1 MINTGKTKGT
11 TFKIKIKD
19 LAFSSLFDTG
29 AQVSCIKYDT
39 VSELDLLHQISE
51 SSTCIRT
58 ANGQDVG
65 VKGSIM
71 VSFQIGSCS
80 FTHRFIVCKGITRPF
95 ILGEDFL
102 SRHCFKLGWT
112 DDNKRF
118 AEYKG
123 KVIAIA
129 SQAVMDDRIMVSQPV
144 RIPARHFAI
153 VPTKC
158 PNMFT
163 GRVEARP
170 CQEFQN
176 KFPNLYLEP
185 MQYNNPDGKW
195 SESIPYMIINLE
207 HERDVYLGKDT
218 VVAYAR
224 EEDKSCDY
232 LEINEIAQ
240 LPDLKK
246 DRHTTGRTIQ
256 ESDLVFSPAQV
267 TEHRRVELKDQEIS
281 EQTRQKFE
289 KLKGKYPKVFSTSS
303 EDIGRTNLVT
313 MHVDT
318 GNNPPICQKPYTLPL
333 KHYSWVQQEIE
344 TLERAGVIRKSIS
357 PWASP
362 IVMVPKKSAPGEA
375 PRRRMCVD
383 F

>member
-1 MINTGKTKGT
+1 MEKEVFVINTGKTKGT
-11 TFKIKIKD
+11 TFKSKIKD

-39 VSELDLLHQISE
+39 VAELDLLHQISE
-51 SSTCIRT
+51 CRTCIRT

-65 VKGSIM
+65 VKGSIL
-71 VSFQIGSCS
+71 VSFQIGPCS
-80 FTHRFIVCKGITRPF
+80 FTHRFIVCKGITRHF

-129 SQAVMDDRIMVSQPV
+129 SQVVMDDRIMVSCPV

-163 GRVEARP
+163 GRVEVRP

-176 KFPNLYLEP
+176 KFPNLYLEL
-185 MQYNNPDGKW
+185 MQYNPNGKW

-207 HERDVYLGKDT
+207 HERDIYLGKDT
-218 VVAYAR
+218 IVAYAK

-232 LEINEIAQ
+232 LEINEIVKLA
-240 LPDLKK
+240 DLKK
-246 DRHTTGRTIQ
+246 DLPTKGRSIV

-267 TEHRRVELKDQEIS
+267 TEHRCVELKDQQIS
-281 EQTRQKFE
+281 EETKQRFE
-289 KLKGKYPKVFSTSS
+289 KLKGKYPKVFSVSS
-303 EDIGRTNLVT
+303 EDIG
-313 MHVDT
+313 
-318 GNNPPICQKPYTLPL
+318 
-333 KHYSWVQQEIE
+333 
-344 TLERAGVIRKSIS
+344 
-357 PWASP
+357 
-362 IVMVPKKSAPGEA
+362 
-375 PRRRMCVD
+375 
-383 F
+383 

>member
-1 MINTGKTKGT
+1 MTLCLNWIFCTR
-11 TFKIKIKD
+11 
-19 LAFSSLFDTG
+19 SPR
-29 AQVSCIKYDT
+29 
-39 VSELDLLHQISE
+39 

-102 SRHCFKLGWT
+102 SHHCFKLGWT

-176 KFPNLYLEP
+176 KFPKFCTQNRCSTIIP
-185 MQYNNPDGKW
+185 TVGGQK
-195 SESIPYMIINLE
+195 SIPYMIINLE
-207 HERDVYLGKDT
+207 T
-218 VVAYAR
+218 
-224 EEDKSCDY
+224 
-232 LEINEIAQ
+232 
-240 LPDLKK
+240 
-246 DRHTTGRTIQ
+246 
-256 ESDLVFSPAQV
+256 
-267 TEHRRVELKDQEIS
+267 
-281 EQTRQKFE
+281 QKRC
-289 KLKGKYPKVFSTSS
+289 LS
-303 EDIGRTNLVT
+303 R
-313 MHVDT
+313 
-318 GNNPPICQKPYTLPL
+318 
-333 KHYSWVQQEIE
+333 
-344 TLERAGVIRKSIS
+344 
-357 PWASP
+357 
-362 IVMVPKKSAPGEA
+362 
-375 PRRRMCVD
+375 
-383 F
+383 